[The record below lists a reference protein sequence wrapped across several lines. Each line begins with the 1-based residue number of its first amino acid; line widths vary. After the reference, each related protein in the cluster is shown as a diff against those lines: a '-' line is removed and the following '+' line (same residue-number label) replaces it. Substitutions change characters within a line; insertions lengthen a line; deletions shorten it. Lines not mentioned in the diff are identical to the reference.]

1 MVVNEMTT
9 SPAMDCSTRLF
20 HSLAP
25 AGWLHNEIDRLF
37 DELAQ
42 PSRGFLEHLQQ
53 ASGLPFAV
61 EITRTE
67 KEYQLT
73 AEIPGLTDK
82 DVEIMVV
89 DNVLAIVGNKNVE
102 HKEEEGG
109 LLVSERRYCAF
120 RRQVR
125 LPGDVDADQIRATV
139 KHGILT
145 VSMPKDAKASKAH
158 RRIEI
163 GRD

>member
-1 MVVNEMTT
+1 MNEMTT
-9 SPAMDCSTRLF
+9 PPTTDRSTSLL

-25 AGWLHNEIDRLF
+25 AGWLRSEIDRLF
-37 DELAQ
+37 DDLAR
-42 PSRGFLEHLQQ
+42 PSRGLFEHLQRTT
-53 ASGLPFAV
+53 GLPVAV
-61 EITRTE
+61 EMSRTD
-67 KEYQLT
+67 KEYHLT

-82 DVEIMVV
+82 DIEITVA
-89 DNVLAIVGNKNVE
+89 DNVLSIVGNKRE
-102 HKEEEGG
+102 ERTEEEDG
-109 LLVSERRYCAF
+109 LLVSERRYGAF
-120 RRQVR
+120 RRQLR